1 MSSASTARGSAR
13 TLPANAGLA
22 LAGDLAGKIAAFAGV
37 VICAR
42 LLPVREFAHLGIA
55 IAAVTVFAGVVDSG
69 FSTLIVRDGAQ
80 SSADPMAL
88 LRSSLPIRVPLAA
101 LVLGTAIGGALYLG
115 DLWLGMATA
124 FAATG
129 SALSLTVSALF
140 RAKQDLAPEAIQRC
154 AVAGSTLAAVAI
166 TAAEFSRAAAV
177 VWAMGGVCWLSLVP
191 LWRYSRQRFPRR
203 RATSPRWGGIR
214 AAAPFGLM
222 ALATLLYYRLGIF
235 VLGAISS
242 QSATANFTIASTIAF
257 GLLTVPNAITTGL
270 LPRLSAAS
278 SGGSG
283 STSPGAR
290 YGGRCSRVSR

>member
-1 MSSASTARGSAR
+1 MSSASTARGSTR

-22 LAGDLAGKIAAFAGV
+22 LTGDLAGKIAAFAGV

-140 RAKQDLAPEAIQRC
+140 RAR
-154 AVAGSTLAAVAI
+154 AGSR
-166 TAAEFSRAAAV
+166 SRGDPE
-177 VWAMGGVCWLSLVP
+177 MC
-191 LWRYSRQRFPRR
+191 RCRDD
-203 RATSPRWGGIR
+203 
-214 AAAPFGLM
+214 
-222 ALATLLYYRLGIF
+222 
-235 VLGAISS
+235 
-242 QSATANFTIASTIAF
+242 
-257 GLLTVPNAITTGL
+257 
-270 LPRLSAAS
+270 
-278 SGGSG
+278 
-283 STSPGAR
+283 AR
-290 YGGRCSRVSR
+290 GCCDHCSRVLASGRRRLGYGRRVLVEPRPTLALRPAAFSPAAGDKSSLGRHPSGSSIRPDGARDASVLPPRHLRARSHQQPVCDRELHDRQHDCLRAPHRPECDHDGAPAAAQR